1 MLKKDKTLNRR
12 EPFSLYKYKNTI
24 KQIVN
29 KWQETKTELLKK
41 ELS

>member
-1 MLKKDKTLNRR
+1 MLIFGKIPNSQ
-12 EPFSLYKYKNTI
+12 EPFSLYKYENTI